1 MWFMLTGTKE
11 AIIMF
16 NMKKDF
22 NCCKTVSCKNFGIVG
37 SDDYIYKSKRL
48 GYLSIE
54 CRACGSNPPWI
65 NNQLIE
71 NILKEKLAFHFARK
85 ISHCPHCYP
94 YFFFTDKN
102 AARLHGFTAAGTQRL
117 KCKNC
122 QRIYSLGKHKNIEAI
137 RQVLQT
143 IIDNQDINIAIRK
156 TGLSARLY
164 YFYLEKLSLLFTNY
178 SRLKEQQVIQR
189 NYIAL
194 QTEGKVVHLDHQRG
208 FYTLLSA
215 EANSGY
221 ILLQTT
227 NLTKEKLNKQDI
239 YHTKED
245 TVIKDTQ
252 ANNTENEI
260 SHRYEQTLHRKHFEK
275 LLVGDLKAIRHC
287 NLIYPNKL
295 VYVHF
300 SLLRAFTKKAQR
312 YGHYIELESSIRAAA
327 LMSSHTEII
336 KNNADIYY
344 YLPFVNSQETFVNK
358 KLGWWN
364 DRWFSFELGAYS
376 PITKSLKNDNPFQ
389 LNNTNHLNRYYSYL
403 DTNLNKGLNSLN
415 TILNFSE
422 IHRVL
427 FNFCDIKEGKTAA
440 MSFVLA
446 EQPFTA
452 MALLDEAIMLNDSVN

>member
-1 MWFMLTGTKE
+1 
-11 AIIMF
+11 MF
-16 NMKKDF
+16 NMRQDF
-22 NCCKTVSCKNFGIVG
+22 NCCKTVGCKNFGVIG

-48 GYLSIE
+48 GFLSIE
-54 CRACGSNPPWI
+54 CKACGSNPPWI
-65 NNQLIE
+65 DNQLIE

-85 ISHCPHCYP
+85 ISHCSHCYP
-94 YFFFTDKN
+94 YFFFTEKN
-102 AARLHGFTAAGTQRL
+102 QAQLHGFTAAGTQRL

-122 QRIYSLGKHKNIEAI
+122 QRIYSLSKHKNIDAI
-137 RQVLQT
+137 KQVLQT
-143 IIDNQDINIAIRK
+143 IIDNQDINIAIKK

-178 SRLKEQQVIQR
+178 SRLKEQQIMQQH
-189 NYIAL
+189 YIAL
-194 QTEGKVVHLDHQRG
+194 QTEGKVVHLEHQRG

-239 YHTKED
+239 YHSTED
-245 TVIKDTQ
+245 TILKETH

-260 SHRYEQTLHRKHFEK
+260 KQRYQQTLHRKHFER
-275 LLVGDLKAIRHC
+275 LLVGSLKAINHC

-300 SLLRAFTKKAQR
+300 SLLRAFTQKALR

-327 LMSSHTEII
+327 LMSAYPEI
-336 KNNADIYY
+336 KESKADIYY
-344 YLPFVNSQETFVNK
+344 YLPFSNSQDTLVNK
-358 KLGWWN
+358 KVGWWN

-389 LNNTNHLNRYYSYL
+389 LNDTNHLNRYYSYL

-415 TILNFSE
+415 TIANFSE

-427 FNFCDIKEGKTAA
+427 FNFCEVNEGKSTA
-440 MSFVLA
+440 MSFALA
-446 EQPFTA
+446 DKPFTA
-452 MALLDEAIMLNDSVN
+452 MALLDEAIKLSDTVN